1 MAQRRRPLPNR
12 FIEYVVRP
20 PVLLVFAILG
30 GIYKVLFAWWLGPWI
45 DHVGEKRLKEE
56 IQQSVPSLF
65 AEHGGRFVP
74 NPQKPPKGSESVT
87 VLAGGILF
95 QFNRWRDELTVK
107 AAPEAKPIELHE
119 LIALVKNSNRFRASQ
134 QYTQYFTL
142 RQFARFLEEHF
153 ETIRLEMRDRS
164 GPRAE
169 S

>member
-1 MAQRRRPLPNR
+1 MTGRRRPLPNR

-20 PVLLVFAILG
+20 PALLVFAILG
-30 GIYKVLFAWWLGPWI
+30 GIYKVLFAWWLGPWMVYLG
-45 DHVGEKRLKEE
+45 DKKLKEE

-74 NPQKPPKGSESVT
+74 NPQEPSKGSASVT
-87 VLAGGILF
+87 VLAGGIVF

-107 AAPEAKPIELHE
+107 VAPETKPNELHE
-119 LIALVKNSNRFRASQ
+119 LTALVKSSNRFRASQ
-134 QYTQYFTL
+134 RPTQYFTL
-142 RQFARFLEEHF
+142 GQFARFLEEYF